1 MLKINTLPGTG
12 IRAILYCWHWWIDKL
27 HLLPCIYKT
36 GVQLHLKIKY
46 CNVHFFTL
54 EMKKFSLLSECSTCC
69 YFGFVFYAA
78 LLHCVIAM
86 SLFWVI
92 RYIFEMLFLL
102 DVNRHEILYNTS
114 IIKQSS

>member
-46 CNVHFFTL
+46 CNCTFFTM
-54 EMKKFSLLSECSTCC
+54 EMKKFSLLSECSTVHNCC
-69 YFGFVFYAA
+69 YFGFVAWIA
-78 LLHCVIAM
+78 L
-86 SLFWVI
+86 
-92 RYIFEMLFLL
+92 RLFLGTPHAKAITL
-102 DVNRHEILYNTS
+102 RRGQTEGEGFFNVAI
-114 IIKQSS
+114 